1 LKFQVE
7 ETANAN
13 CLAIDAARPEK
24 SEKQDLS
31 G

>member
-1 LKFQVE
+1 ME